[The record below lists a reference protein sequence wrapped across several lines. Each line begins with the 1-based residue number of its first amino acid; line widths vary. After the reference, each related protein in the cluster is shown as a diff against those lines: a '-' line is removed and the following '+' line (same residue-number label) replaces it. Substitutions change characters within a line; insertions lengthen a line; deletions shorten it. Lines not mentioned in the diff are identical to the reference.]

1 MSKEDFLHTLATKGY
16 DIGFGAKKNFASFDI
31 INKLPSWAGFISLLI
46 GITQIAYLVPFSKEL
61 SITLIFVGI
70 AIIYLEV
77 FKSRIEEFDNEGVR
91 LTKIFNQTRDL
102 YLEVKSDEGFSYD
115 KYEEKYQTLMND
127 FYSNTVSK
135 QVFMSQ
141 WYAHFKFFYEMQVDW
156 IEKELKL
163 KWFKDKIPSSL
174 KVTLIIICII
184 VLISIYYKRLI

>member
-1 MSKEDFLHTLATKGY
+1 M
-16 DIGFGAKKNFASFDI
+16 
-31 INKLPSWAGFISLLI
+31 
-46 GITQIAYLVPFSKEL
+46 
-61 SITLIFVGI
+61 LIFVGI

-91 LTKIFNQTRDL
+91 LTKIFNKTRDL
-102 YLEVKSDEGFSYD
+102 YLEVKSDEAFSYD

-163 KWFKDKIPSSL
+163 KWFKDKIPNSF
-174 KVTLIIICII
+174 KVTLLII
-184 VLISIYYKRLI
+184 VILLIIFSLTYYQNNQ